1 MTAYSMDVLP
11 QQIEEDFDSQFVVL
25 QEMKVE
31 DCSRAAKKHRYRQWI
46 YKRYE
51 ENSSEIWRQF

>member
-31 DCSRAAKKHRYRQWI
+31 DCSRAAKKHRYRQ
-46 YKRYE
+46 
-51 ENSSEIWRQF
+51 